1 MRLQFGFRN
10 GEVVFSEG
18 QSGGVA
24 LFWQDGLDIRFLSK
38 SKSHVDVEI
47 QAVDGLGVR
56 WRMIGLYG
64 NPLASERHLT
74 WDLLRD
80 LYDVSTIPWVVIRD
94 FNEIVQDNEKDG
106 GVPQNLNQMM
116 RFQSALDDTELLDLG
131 FQGAPYTWKGGNVRC
146 QLDRAVASPS
156 WLDLFPAS
164 FVTHLPPI
172 HGDHVPL
179 LLSVHNAFLPSK
191 KFMKFRFRF
200 ESSWTAHEACK
211 GVIESSWAV
220 SIQGQPMFQVM
231 KKIANTLMELNDW
244 QRATFGNRKRE
255 IEGIQERLEQFLC
268 LPLTA
273 NYLEEHSQL
282 SNQLKNLLDEERNYW
297 KQRSRVAW
305 LNEGDKNT
313 NYFHRKTSNHRA
325 KNRLRGLFDVNGV
338 WQASD
343 KGWNMWLLDTSRP
356 CLLLLL
362 SIR

>member
-80 LYDVSTIPWVVIRD
+80 LYDVSTIPWVVIGD

-146 QLDRAVASPS
+146 RLDRAVASPS

-179 LLSVHNAFLPSK
+179 LLSVHDAFLPSK

-211 GVIESSWAV
+211 GVIESS
-220 SIQGQPMFQVM
+220 
-231 KKIANTLMELNDW
+231 
-244 QRATFGNRKRE
+244 
-255 IEGIQERLEQFLC
+255 
-268 LPLTA
+268 
-273 NYLEEHSQL
+273 
-282 SNQLKNLLDEERNYW
+282 
-297 KQRSRVAW
+297 
-305 LNEGDKNT
+305 
-313 NYFHRKTSNHRA
+313 
-325 KNRLRGLFDVNGV
+325 
-338 WQASD
+338 
-343 KGWNMWLLDTSRP
+343 
-356 CLLLLL
+356 
-362 SIR
+362 